1 MDLAVV
7 VFVKVD
13 AAEFDLGQPR
23 PVRQCVAV
31 EKIAVQHLG
40 MQHKLAAIA
49 LGGPGRQSRANWVF
63 KRRIGCCTACSVA
76 EGVKWPFRYVAA
88 GGPA

>member
-1 MDLAVV
+1 
-7 VFVKVD
+7 
-13 AAEFDLGQPR
+13 
-23 PVRQCVAV
+23 VAV